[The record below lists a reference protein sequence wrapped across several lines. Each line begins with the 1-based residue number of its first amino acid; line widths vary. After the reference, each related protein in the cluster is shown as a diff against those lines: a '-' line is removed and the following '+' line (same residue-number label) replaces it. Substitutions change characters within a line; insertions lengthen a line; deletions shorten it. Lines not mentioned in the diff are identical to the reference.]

1 MKKFALA
8 TATALTLAMGAN
20 VAFAQTSQAPMTLA
34 AGEMTKAKESTSD
47 TWITTKV
54 KADLLTEKGIPGSDI
69 KVETNKG
76 VVSLSSDVAIS
87 DSQKATAVAI
97 TKKIKGVKAVSADG
111 LLAGGAVKADNID
124 KAKEGTSDTWI
135 TTKVKADLVTEK
147 GIPGTDINVETNK
160 GVVSLSSTAAVTEAQ
175 KTTAVN
181 ITKKIKGVT
190 AVSAD
195 GLLAGGAVKADNI
208 DKAKEGTTDT
218 WITTKVKADLVTEKG
233 IPGTDI
239 KVETNKGVVSLS
251 STVAVTDAQK
261 EMAVAI
267 TKKIKGVKAVS
278 ADGLKAE

>member
-8 TATALTLAMGAN
+8 TATATALTLAMAN
-20 VAFAQTSQAPMTLA
+20 AAFAQPSQAPMTLA
-34 AGEMTKAKESTSD
+34 AGELTKAKESTSD

-54 KADLLTEKGIPGSDI
+54 KADLLTEKDIPGTDI

-87 DSQKATAVAI
+87 DSQKAKAVEI
-97 TKKIKGVKAVSADG
+97 TGKIKGVSAVSADG
-111 LLAGGAVKADNID
+111 LMAGGAAKADNVD
-124 KAKEGTSDTWI
+124 KAKETTS
-135 TTKVKADLVTEK
+135 
-147 GIPGTDINVETNK
+147 
-160 GVVSLSSTAAVTEAQ
+160 
-175 KTTAVN
+175 
-181 ITKKIKGVT
+181 
-190 AVSAD
+190 
-195 GLLAGGAVKADNI
+195 
-208 DKAKEGTTDT
+208 DT

-251 STVAVTDAQK
+251 SSVAVTESQK
-261 EMAVAI
+261 ETAVAI